1 MRISDWSSDVCSS
14 DLGVEVEPGVAE
26 AGAQPQRPRAD
37 AAVDCRMGGID
48 VPVRAA
54 IGDCQIRL
62 AGAPGDAEHDMFAKP
77 CLAAHQPAVGLA
89 VEPGSVAACVR
100 IAPGAE
106 PLAPEGKALAIGAAA
121 RPVAVQQRLARSEG

>member
-1 MRISDWSSDVCSS
+1 MCLFMFVLLCLLFFCFKQKTAYEMRISDWSSDVCSS
-14 DLGVEVEPGVAE
+14 DLAGFGEKLDDRAVIAGRGAVGEAAEGDGAAGVEVEPGVAE

-62 AGAPGDAEHDMFAKP
+62 AGAPGDAEHDKIGR
-77 CLAAHQPAVGLA
+77 AHV
-89 VEPGSVAACVR
+89 
-100 IAPGAE
+100 
-106 PLAPEGKALAIGAAA
+106 
-121 RPVAVQQRLARSEG
+121 